1 MSNKNVRID
10 VEVNTSNAKNQLRE
24 LGADVNRV
32 NNQANNSGSSSSTS
46 SGSGRANDVQSAM
59 SYLRQQSEAKEKQI
73 RQEYANMR
81 SANMSEMNDFSQ
93 RHAAGKVSDKDFNE
107 YRQGFHENQVG
118 SFVEEREAVA
128 DEQKRTNELLQEL
141 ISRQDQNTQDTIE
154 SQQRD
159 NSEFSGGGPKGIL
172 QGLFEKRNSLMESR
186 MNATSEDDLKDI
198 NKQLGR
204 VNKDI
209 SKRAGGGGF
218 ADTITQG
225 GNIGETIMSGDGMQ
239 MGSSAL
245 GMLSKAGPYGMAA
258 AAIAAAVGGAV
269 MMGNSRQKTAAQ
281 LTSYRS
287 LGDENAINASIDK
300 TDYTKYGLNS
310 EEFTAKRRELLLA
323 SGRYQSG
330 GADYTMSAQK
340 IEQGYG
346 VESIAQLS
354 GNERQD
360 KYAKSTVD
368 NLVEMIN
375 VLGEIRD
382 GSISKDDFTRV
393 NEKAQLMNSL
403 QQYQTGKQEK
413 FDQKQVLGLMTAFE
427 KMGGEGKD
435 QRAGSFIQGTLQ
447 GMGEGGNANL
457 MILKRQAVIRA
468 HPELAN
474 DPSGI
479 SRMLEE
485 NTDGAYHSQMLKDM
499 FGKGGYT
506 GGNKQNR
513 YFTAKEMFPG
523 LTPSEREKIMNAGS
537 NDEILG
543 NIKGVGL
550 GKGGGIGASVS
561 NAGQYAEVT
570 TTKTDEVLGDIKKS
584 VEGIGVWFNDLFR
597 DPIDVN
603 VRNVDKSA
611 VPATKKP

>member
-1 MSNKNVRID
+1 
-10 VEVNTSNAKNQLRE
+10 
-24 LGADVNRV
+24 
-32 NNQANNSGSSSSTS
+32 
-46 SGSGRANDVQSAM
+46 
-59 SYLRQQSEAKEKQI
+59 
-73 RQEYANMR
+73 
-81 SANMSEMNDFSQ
+81 
-93 RHAAGKVSDKDFNE
+93 
-107 YRQGFHENQVG
+107 
-118 SFVEEREAVA
+118 
-128 DEQKRTNELLQEL
+128 
-141 ISRQDQNTQDTIE
+141 
-154 SQQRD
+154 
-159 NSEFSGGGPKGIL
+159 
-172 QGLFEKRNSLMESR
+172 
-186 MNATSEDDLKDI
+186 
-198 NKQLGR
+198 
-204 VNKDI
+204 
-209 SKRAGGGGF
+209 
-218 ADTITQG
+218 
-225 GNIGETIMSGDGMQ
+225 
-239 MGSSAL
+239 
-245 GMLSKAGPYGMAA
+245 MLSKAGPYGMAA
-258 AAIAAAVGGAV
+258 AAILGAVTGAV
-269 MMGNSRQKTAAQ
+269 MMGNSRQKTSAQ
-281 LTSYRS
+281 LTSYRA
-287 LGDENAINASIDK
+287 LGDEKDINSAIDN

-413 FDQKQVLGLMTAFE
+413 FDQKQVLGLITAFE

-474 DPSGI
+474 DPAGI

-506 GGNKQNR
+506 GSNKQNR

>member
-1 MSNKNVRID
+1 MANKNVRID

-24 LGADVNRV
+24 LGSDVNRV
-32 NNQANNSGSSSSTS
+32 NNQANSSSSSSSTS
-46 SGSGRANDVQSAM
+46 SGSGRASDVQSAM
-59 SYLRQQSEAKEKQI
+59 GYLRQQSEAREKQI

-81 SANMSEMNDFSQ
+81 AANMSELNDFTQ
-93 RHAAGKVSDKDFNE
+93 RHAAGKVSDSEFNE

-118 SFVEEREAVA
+118 SFVEEREALN

-154 SQQRD
+154 AQQRD
-159 NSEFSGGGPKGIL
+159 NSEFTGGSGGKGIL
-172 QGLFEKRNSLMESR
+172 QGLFEKRSALMESC
-186 MNATSEDDLKDI
+186 MNATSEDELKDI

-209 SKRAGGGGF
+209 SKRAGGNGF

-225 GNIGETIMSGDGMQ
+225 GQIGETIMSGDGGA

-258 AAIAAAVGGAV
+258 AAIIGAAAGAV

-281 LTSYRS
+281 LTSYRA
-287 LGDENAINASIDK
+287 LGDEKDINASIQN
-300 TDYTKYGLNS
+300 TDYTKYGLNA

-330 GADYTMSAQK
+330 GSDYAMSAQK

-435 QRAGSFIQGTLQ
+435 QRAGGFIQGAMA
-447 GMGEGGNANL
+447 GM
-457 MILKRQAVIRA
+457 
-468 HPELAN
+468 
-474 DPSGI
+474 
-479 SRMLEE
+479 
-485 NTDGAYHSQMLKDM
+485 
-499 FGKGGYT
+499 
-506 GGNKQNR
+506 
-513 YFTAKEMFPG
+513 
-523 LTPSEREKIMNAGS
+523 
-537 NDEILG
+537 
-543 NIKGVGL
+543 
-550 GKGGGIGASVS
+550 
-561 NAGQYAEVT
+561 
-570 TTKTDEVLGDIKKS
+570 
-584 VEGIGVWFNDLFR
+584 
-597 DPIDVN
+597 
-603 VRNVDKSA
+603 
-611 VPATKKP
+611 